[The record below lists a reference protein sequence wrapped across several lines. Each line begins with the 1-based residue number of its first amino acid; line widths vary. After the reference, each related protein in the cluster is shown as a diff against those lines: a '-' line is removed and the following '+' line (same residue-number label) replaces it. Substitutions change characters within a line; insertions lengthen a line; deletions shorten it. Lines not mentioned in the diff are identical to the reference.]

1 MPAAEAYDAWY
12 ATALG
17 HAMDGAESKAL
28 MALATPRA
36 GELALDA
43 GCGTGIYTRRL
54 VERGL
59 RVTAIDVDPEMLS
72 AARVKAPA
80 ARLIEADAAE
90 LPFDS
95 DTFDLTLAVT
105 LLCFVGDPER
115 TVRELLRV
123 TRPGGRVVLG

>member
-1 MPAAEAYDAWY
+1 LHQGLVTRVAPAAEAYDAWY

-17 HAMDGAESKAL
+17 HAMDGAESMAL

-59 RVTAIDVDPEMLS
+59 RVTAIAGWS
-72 AARVKAPA
+72 AAPLGWSGA
-80 ARLIEADAAE
+80 AAAWARWG
-90 LPFDS
+90 PPS
-95 DTFDLTLAVT
+95 ASRA
-105 LLCFVGDPER
+105 GER
-115 TVRELLRV
+115 TEDQRSF
-123 TRPGGRVVLG
+123 GFA